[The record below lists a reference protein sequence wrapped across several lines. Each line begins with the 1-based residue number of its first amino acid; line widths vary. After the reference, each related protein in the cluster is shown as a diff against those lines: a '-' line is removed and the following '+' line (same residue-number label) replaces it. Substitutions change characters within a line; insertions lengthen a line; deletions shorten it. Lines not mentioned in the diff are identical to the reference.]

1 MAVLTA
7 LGSEF
12 ESHLPYAA
20 LQQLFWSHR
29 HLLDLLR
36 PRQREAMETAFGLGS
51 ADPPDLY
58 LVGLATMELLSE
70 IGGER
75 GVLVVVDDA
84 HWVDGSTAQVLA
96 FVARRLEADPVALLI
111 SLRTGYRSPVTDQAL
126 PRLELGALSDSE
138 ALALVAATRPL
149 FGAAD
154 RRTVVAL
161 AQGNPLA
168 LLELSSTPEQVGVG
182 PQRRLTDRLQ
192 RAFAAHFAGLD
203 DQART
208 VLLVAAL
215 HDGELISEIMD
226 AADNISAEPIRFEV
240 LESIAATGVV
250 TIDGVRLRFRHP
262 LVRSAVVGEATTGD
276 ARSAHAALAG
286 VLPVSSDRSA
296 WHRAASVIGPDAA
309 VAAALEAVADR
320 AQAQGNTA
328 VLLRAL
334 EAAGQLSTSDDERAR
349 RLLRAA
355 EAAVEVGRIDKA
367 NALAAQVDLA
377 SLTRH
382 GTARLA
388 LLQDSLDPNT
398 HSAARV
404 DQLAFHAEVAIDV
417 DDLDLAIALVL
428 AAGAQLNNAS
438 FGFSRDRALTVA
450 KRIAGML
457 DDADVRAL
465 AMLAAIDPLPY
476 AQEVSDRIAQLDPA
490 RLGPHSELLIGAA
503 FVVDAD
509 PGLARMQAA
518 LIDTFRL
525 HGSLRSIARVQAIH
539 CWTEITLANW
549 PEAIQAADE
558 GIRLAREIDDRQR
571 EAGAIVGQAM
581 IAALRGEPEAV
592 RLLAESERV
601 AVSGGAQDVLTGVQL
616 TRGVHE
622 LALGHY
628 DAAMSALMR
637 TFDLRDPSYHPL
649 QSAWGLGD
657 LAEAGFHS
665 GRMDEAREVFAGL
678 DTVQF
683 GTPWQSMAVAYA
695 APFLASDAG
704 AIDGLYQAALVG
716 LVGRWPTYRT
726 RLTLQYGQWLR
737 RKNRIGEARDRL
749 RAARES
755 ADALS
760 MRPWAER
767 ARNELRATG
776 ENSSSFRPKGWSLL
790 SPQELQVAQLA
801 GAGLSNR
808 EIAERLFLS
817 HRTVGSHLYRIFP
830 KLGVT
835 HRAQLGAV
843 LGAPAAPERPERP
856 APSAE

>member
-1 MAVLTA
+1 
-7 LGSEF
+7 
-12 ESHLPYAA
+12 
-20 LQQLFWSHR
+20 
-29 HLLDLLR
+29 
-36 PRQREAMETAFGLGS
+36 
-51 ADPPDLY
+51 
-58 LVGLATMELLSE
+58 
-70 IGGER
+70 
-75 GVLVVVDDA
+75 
-84 HWVDGSTAQVLA
+84 
-96 FVARRLEADPVALLI
+96 
-111 SLRTGYRSPVTDQAL
+111 
-126 PRLELGALSDSE
+126 
-138 ALALVAATRPL
+138 
-149 FGAAD
+149 
-154 RRTVVAL
+154 
-161 AQGNPLA
+161 
-168 LLELSSTPEQVGVG
+168 
-182 PQRRLTDRLQ
+182 
-192 RAFAAHFAGLD
+192 
-203 DQART
+203 
-208 VLLVAAL
+208 
-215 HDGELISEIMD
+215 
-226 AADNISAEPIRFEV
+226 
-240 LESIAATGVV
+240 
-250 TIDGVRLRFRHP
+250 
-262 LVRSAVVGEATTGD
+262 
-276 ARSAHAALAG
+276 
-286 VLPVSSDRSA
+286 
-296 WHRAASVIGPDAA
+296 
-309 VAAALEAVADR
+309 
-320 AQAQGNTA
+320 
-328 VLLRAL
+328 
-334 EAAGQLSTSDDERAR
+334 
-349 RLLRAA
+349 
-355 EAAVEVGRIDKA
+355 
-367 NALAAQVDLA
+367 
-377 SLTRH
+377 
-382 GTARLA
+382 
-388 LLQDSLDPNT
+388 
-398 HSAARV
+398 
-404 DQLAFHAEVAIDV
+404 
-417 DDLDLAIALVL
+417 
-428 AAGAQLNNAS
+428 
-438 FGFSRDRALTVA
+438 
-450 KRIAGML
+450 
-457 DDADVRAL
+457 
-465 AMLAAIDPLPY
+465 
-476 AQEVSDRIAQLDPA
+476 
-490 RLGPHSELLIGAA
+490 
-503 FVVDAD
+503 
-509 PGLARMQAA
+509 
-518 LIDTFRL
+518 L

-835 HRAQLGAV
+835 PRGTGCTRAAGAPGAVGRMTDAPTRGSGPATFHEVTRTSSQLSTESATSSHSLSIVRECPRSRNSSDSVGDDDSACCWRTRSVIASNAARLSPLVMRSRGPRRERSMVTVGGEDPATLTEAASKSGLDGEGMVQRAQRSSDSCGLKTLPKLEWNWSAV
-843 LGAPAAPERPERP
+843 SSTDRVSLAKFLKTGRTERKDDRGMGSTPRM
-856 APSAE
+856 